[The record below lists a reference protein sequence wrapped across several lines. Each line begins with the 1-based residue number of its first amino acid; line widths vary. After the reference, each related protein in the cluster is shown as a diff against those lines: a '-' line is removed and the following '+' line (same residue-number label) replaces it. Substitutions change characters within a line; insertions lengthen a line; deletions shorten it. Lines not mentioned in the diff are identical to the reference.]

1 MNMAGRERVKRFQRA
16 EVVAPMQ
23 LTERDLQLLVHVARH
38 RFLSSDQLAALDG
51 GSTQG
56 VLRCLRAL
64 YDNGYLDRPKAQ
76 LAVLHSTGP
85 KPMVYGL
92 GQRGARALRERAHL
106 ITDGVDWAEKNK
118 RSGAVFI
125 EHTLQV
131 AEFMT
136 RIELACASDAAIELM
151 REDEIIALA
160 PEKTRTSR
168 EPLRWEVKGLD
179 EGAGV
184 ASVVPDGLFGLL
196 FPNDSAAY
204 FILEIDRGTIPIVRN
219 SKDHRS
225 ISRKLAAYYHGWRAE
240 RHVEQFGVKQVRVL
254 TVTNSAA
261 RVENMVSA
269 VRDITEGRG
278 SNFFLFTDG
287 AALAESNPLQAE
299 WVSGKGQSVRLVD

>member
-1 MNMAGRERVKRFQRA
+1 VKRFQRS
-16 EVVAPMQ
+16 EVAPPMQ
-23 LTERDLQLLVHVARH
+23 VTERDLRLLAHVSRH
-38 RFLSSDQLAALDG
+38 RFVSSDQLAALDG
-51 GSTQG
+51 GSAQG
-56 VLRCLRAL
+56 VLRCLRTL

-92 GQRGARALRERAHL
+92 GQRGARALREHGHL
-106 ITDGVDWAEKNK
+106 INDGVDWVEKNK
-118 RSGAVFI
+118 RAGAVFI
-125 EHTLQV
+125 EHTLRV

-136 RIELACASDAAIELM
+136 QIELACARDTAVELM

-168 EPLRWEVKGLD
+168 EPLRWSVKGLD
-179 EGAGV
+179 EGGGV

-196 FPNDSAAY
+196 FPDDSAAY
-204 FILEIDRGTIPIVRN
+204 FMLEIDRGTIPIVRN

-225 ISRKLAAYYHGWRAE
+225 ITRKLATYYHGWRTE
-240 RHVEQFGVKQVRVL
+240 RHDEQFGVKQVRVL
-254 TVTNSAA
+254 TVTNSAV

-278 SNFFLFTDG
+278 SNFFLFIDHRTLMAGD
-287 AALAESNPLQAE
+287 PLQAK
-299 WVSGKGQSVRLVD
+299 WVSGKGERVRLGD